1 MPIVGIFN
9 SLVINFAA
17 FGAKHSKT
25 IENAPAFSINFAS
38 FKSLNVSIKEIL
50 NLGIQNIASHSEK
63 LKKYLLS
70 SLNKDK
76 FKTLNGN
83 EKLLSSH
90 IISISNNEMDSTKI
104 TKILFD
110 NGIICSLRNGFIRIS
125 LAHYNDQTDIDKLL
139 SVLNKL

>member
-1 MPIVGIFN
+1 MPGWM
-9 SLVINFAA
+9 
-17 FGAKHSKT
+17 GAK
-25 IENAPAFSINFAS
+25 NPFNINNDKLDLALGAKRYTQS
-38 FKSLNVSIKEIL
+38 TMSYISLKSLNVSIKEIL
-50 NLGIQNIASHSEK
+50 NLGIHNIASHSEN

>member
-1 MPIVGIFN
+1 MKALFT
-9 SLVINFAA
+9 SL
-17 FGAKHSKT
+17 T
-25 IENAPAFSINFAS
+25 PP
-38 FKSLNVSIKEIL
+38 EIY
-50 NLGIQNIASHSEK
+50 G
-63 LKKYLLS
+63 LLS

-83 EKLLSSH
+83 QKLLSSH

-139 SVLNKL
+139 SVLDKL

>member
-1 MPIVGIFN
+1 MSYI
-9 SLVINFAA
+9 SL
-17 FGAKHSKT
+17 
-25 IENAPAFSINFAS
+25 
-38 FKSLNVSIKEIL
+38 KSLNVSIKEIL